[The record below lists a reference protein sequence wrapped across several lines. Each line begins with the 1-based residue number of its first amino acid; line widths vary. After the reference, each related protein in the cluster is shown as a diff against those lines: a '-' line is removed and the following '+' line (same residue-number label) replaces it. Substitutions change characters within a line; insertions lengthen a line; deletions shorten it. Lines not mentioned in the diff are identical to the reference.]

1 MAQRLDTLGAFW
13 TADGMLLPVA
23 ALLLVVLTATLPPGS
38 RRKLLVPLAFFALH
52 LVVALGAA
60 LAVGSLRTRL
70 ELLALFLL
78 TMTTARGAGLFVSE
92 SSLTKRVI
100 PPMPKIFEDLL
111 QAFLYALAVLATL
124 RLGGVDMGSL
134 FATSA
139 VLSAVV
145 GFALQDTLGN
155 VFAGLSVQAQK
166 AFNVGDWVEVDGSL
180 GRVLEI
186 GWRATK
192 LRTLDEVD
200 ILVPNGALARHT
212 IRNFTKPTDVS
223 RRSIQLS
230 AAYDAPPERVKAV
243 ALSALEGIPDALT
256 DPAPSVVLSG
266 FGDSGVL
273 YTLYYF
279 TRAFALATWTDSA
292 VREHV
297 WYAFR
302 RAGITIP
309 FPQRDLHV
317 VDTSKEAR
325 AALATA
331 RAGER
336 EAALATVAFFAL
348 IPSDALRALADRC
361 TSRLYA
367 AGETILR
374 QGDPGDDLF
383 VVLRGEVVVL
393 LEASLAGTR
402 PVEIAR
408 LGKDQFFGE
417 MSLMTG
423 ARRAATIRATQECEL
438 LVVGHNALRP
448 LLTAHPELVERL
460 SLMLA
465 KRQLE
470 LDERQLEL
478 PVEAKA
484 DLDARSTEILGKIR
498 AFFGSSE

>member
-1 MAQRLDTLGAFW
+1 
-13 TADGMLLPVA
+13 MLLPVTIV
-23 ALLLVVLTATLPPGS
+23 LLVVLLATLPKGA
-38 RRKLLVPLAFFALH
+38 RRKLVGPMMVFALH
-52 LVVALGAA
+52 LVVVLAGAFA
-60 LAVGSLRTRL
+60 GGVLRSRLDLLAV
-70 ELLALFLL
+70 FLL
-78 TMTTARGAGLFVSE
+78 SMTTARGTGLLVAE
-92 SSLTKRVI
+92 SRLSKRAI

-111 QAFLYALAVLATL
+111 QAFFYVLAVLATL
-124 RLGGVDMGSL
+124 RVAGFDMSSL

-139 VLSAVV
+139 VLSAVI

-166 AFNVGDWVEVDGSL
+166 AFDVGDWVEVDGRL

-200 ILVPNGALARHT
+200 ILVPNGSLARQT

-223 RRSIQLS
+223 RRSVELS
-230 AAYDAPPERVKAV
+230 AAYEAPPERVKAV
-243 ALSALEGIPDALT
+243 ALSALEGIPNALLH
-256 DPAPSVVLSG
+256 PAPSVVVTA
-266 FGDSGVL
+266 FGDSAVV

-302 RAGITIP
+302 RAGIAIP
-309 FPQRDLHV
+309 FPQRDVRLV
-317 VDTSKEAR
+317 GASTEER
-325 AALATA
+325 AAVATA
-331 RAGER
+331 HAGER
-336 EAALATVAFFAL
+336 EAALAAVAFFAL

-374 QGDPGDDLF
+374 QGEPGDDLF
-383 VVLRGEVVVL
+383 VVLRGEVVVV
-393 LEASLAGTR
+393 LEASLASLSAAR

-408 LGKDQFFGE
+408 LGKEQFFGE

-423 ARRAATIRATQECEL
+423 ARRAATVRATQECEL
-438 LVVGHNALRP
+438 LVVGHDALQP
-448 LLTAHPELVERL
+448 LLAAHPELVERL
-460 SLMLA
+460 SVMLA

-478 PVEAKA
+478 PAEAHV
-484 DLDARSTEILGKIR
+484 DLAERSNELLQKIR
-498 AFFGSSE
+498 AFFASPE

>member
-1 MAQRLDTLGAFW
+1 MADWLQTLGAFW
-13 TADGMLLPVA
+13 ASGGALLPVA
-23 ALLLVVLTATLPPGS
+23 VLLLGVLVATLPPGA

-52 LVVALGAA
+52 LVVALAGA
-60 LAVGSLRTRL
+60 LAGGALRARL
-70 ELLALFLL
+70 DLLAVFLL
-78 TMTTARGAGLFVSE
+78 SMTTARGAGLLVSE
-92 SSLTKRVI
+92 SRLTKRVI

-111 QAFLYALAVLATL
+111 QAFLYVLAVLATL
-124 RLGGVDMGSL
+124 RFGGLEMSSL

-166 AFNVGDWVEVDGSL
+166 AFDVGDWVEVDGSL

-200 ILVPNGALARHT
+200 ILVPNGSLARHT

-243 ALSALEGIPDALT
+243 ALSALEGIPDALAH
-256 DPAPSVVLSG
+256 PAPSVVLAG
-266 FGDSGVL
+266 FGDSAVV

-309 FPQRDLHV
+309 FPQRDVHV
-317 VDTSKEAR
+317 VDTSTEAR

-336 EAALATVAFFAL
+336 EAALAKVAFFAL

-361 TSRLYA
+361 ASRLYA

-393 LEASLAGTR
+393 LEASLAGSR

-423 ARRAATIRATQECEL
+423 ARRAATVRATQECEL
-438 LVVGHNALRP
+438 LVVGHDALQP
-448 LLTAHPELVERL
+448 LLVAHPELVERL
-460 SLMLA
+460 SVMLA

-478 PVEAKA
+478 PVEAHA
-484 DLDARSTEILGKIR
+484 DLDARSSEILGKIR
-498 AFFGSSE
+498 AFFGPSE